1 MRKTYRVRLFKGDI
15 EVLYFECP
23 ENLSIFR
30 GARLAGIEM
39 SAGCMQGRCQICRAT
54 LHSGE
59 LKSLRPLS
67 KYATNDPA
75 ALPNNAVLPCSV
87 VPTSNVSIAPRGPW
101 RLIPELPEVQRQ
113 DGQLGATK
121 GSFTMLNPEAMPDW
135 D

>member
-1 MRKTYRVRLFKGDI
+1 MQRTFSISLCNKEI
-15 EVLYFECP
+15 EVVRFDCP

-54 LHSGE
+54 LLSGE
-59 LKSLRPLS
+59 VKSLRPLS

-87 VPTSNVSIAPRGPW
+87 VPCSDVTLSPRGPW
-101 RLIPELPEVQRQ
+101 RVDPDIAMGES
-113 DGQLGATK
+113 
-121 GSFTMLNPEAMPDW
+121 SFTMLALSAMPVW